1 VITVEA
7 IHLAPVKSLGLV
19 HPHTVHIERHGIA
32 EDRRFYV
39 IDQHGRLVTQRT
51 RGQLVQVTP
60 YGKNIHTAFVRRVK
74 GVRVSELS
82 TAGRD

>member
-19 HPHTVHIERHGIA
+19 HPHNVQVERRGIA
-32 EDRRFYV
+32 EDRRLFV

-51 RGQLVQVTP
+51 HGALVQVLP
-60 YGKNIHTAFVRRVK
+60 HSNKPQQSH
-74 GVRVSELS
+74 GVM
-82 TAGRD
+82 